1 MLDASFNSSTNCT
14 DNTDQPKRHI
24 AGNVSYYATRLSKN
38 FKYEPK
44 LHRKELNQ
52 LKTIPNF
59 S

>member
-14 DNTDQPKRHI
+14 DNIDQPKRHI

-44 LHRKELNQ
+44 LHRKRVKSIKDN
-52 LKTIPNF
+52 T
-59 S
+59 